1 MLIYGVDYQYLHSD
15 MERCEVRET
24 VRSSYMTMNTS
35 RQCVQV
41 AVMRV
46 GNGPDTRLACSK
58 HVIDPTF
65 RWSIFDMSVC

>member
-15 MERCEVRET
+15 MERCEVREI
-24 VRSSYMTMNTS
+24 VPGSLIHR